1 MAILHASRDTKGH
14 CEGVDVS
21 ELASFYLFFSSV
33 LFVLSIYTG
42 IDIPNHHSQSMD
54 DPYHS
59 DTPYAVNGAIQL
71 TFDFSVCHFEV
82 PDNWN
87 DNFS

>member
-1 MAILHASRDTKGH
+1 MFLMAILHASRDTKGH

-42 IDIPNHHSQSMD
+42 IDIPNRNSQFMD
-54 DPYHS
+54 DLQHNN
-59 DTPYAVNGAIQL
+59 TPHAVKVSASMAQL
-71 TFDFSVCHFEV
+71 NPRSI
-82 PDNWN
+82 
-87 DNFS
+87 